1 MSIPLASPGNRGGQ
15 IAAPAMAQTPIP
27 TPLPNKTW
35 QETLILESDFLA
47 AENVEYIP

>member
-1 MSIPLASPGNRGGQ
+1 MSIPLASPGYRGGQ